1 MTIKT
6 LRVLNITRRCGLIRK
21 YVAMVLLFALLS
33 PVFGLA
39 TEKYYIDQQ
48 PVLLYKIIN
57 WWNNCLPDDC
67 DLFCGKTIFYTD
79 QGNVNIEK
87 DTPGSDLK
95 LRMNGEF
102 AEMLV
107 PFRQSEA
114 FFGPNRLQCKWLN
127 EKYFG
132 DGTAEDLKDT
142 ASDQSEFRFKSVS
155 EVHVQLLKKVE
166 KDIGVVLKG
175 VIGGLIDSKIA
186 LHRAGKMPNDCLESN
201 ANNQEQFPISLMIV
215 NAQTKEVLAEYTA
228 LWE

>member
-1 MTIKT
+1 M
-6 LRVLNITRRCGLIRK
+6 IRK
-21 YVAMVLLFALLS
+21 YLTILLLIALFT

-57 WWNNCLPDDC
+57 WWNTCLPDDC
-67 DLFCGKTIFYTD
+67 GLFCGKTIFCTD

-87 DTPGSDLK
+87 DTTGSDLK
-95 LRMNGEF
+95 LRVNGNF
-102 AEMLV
+102 AEMLA

-127 EKYFG
+127 QKYFG

-142 ASDQSEFRFKSVS
+142 VNGQSEFRFRSVS
-155 EVHVQLLKKVE
+155 ETHVQLLKKVE

-175 VIGGLIDSKIA
+175 VIGGLINSKIA
-186 LHRAGKMPNDCLESN
+186 LHRAGKMSNYCFKSN
-201 ANNQEQFPISLMIV
+201 ANNRKQFPISLMIV
-215 NAQTKEVLAEYTA
+215 NAQTTEVLAEYTA

>member
-1 MTIKT
+1 M
-6 LRVLNITRRCGLIRK
+6 IRK
-21 YVAMVLLFALLS
+21 CLTILLLTALFT

-67 DLFCGKTIFYTD
+67 DLFCGKTIFCTD

-87 DTPGSDLK
+87 ETPGSDLI
-95 LRMNGEF
+95 LRVNGEF
-102 AEMLV
+102 AEMLA

-114 FFGPNRLQCKWLN
+114 SFGPNRWHCKWLN

-132 DGTAEDLKDT
+132 DGIAEDYKDT
-142 ASDQSEFRFKSVS
+142 STNGGREFRFRSVS
-155 EVHVQLLKKVE
+155 NKHAVLLQEVE
-166 KDIGVVLKG
+166 KDIGVVLNG
-175 VIGGLIDSKIA
+175 VIGGLINSKIA
-186 LHRAGKMPNDCLESN
+186 LHGAGNMSNHCFKSN
-201 ANNQEQFPISLMIV
+201 ANNQEQYPITLMIV
-215 NAQTKEVLAEYTA
+215 NAKTTEVLVEYTA